1 MSRTYRYQARTR
13 RQGGRGGLLAVVA
26 VVAIAAALPDAPPA
40 ATAAPAGDAGGITGV
55 VAQRT
60 SGPGV
65 DGAPGSFDDYVGA
78 LAPDMQ
84 VAVRQLDAA
93 MGGGL
98 RIVSGYRSAGYQE
111 QLCRRVAGPCAPP
124 GRSMHQ
130 HGLAIDTP
138 DWQRAVTALAAHPE
152 IALCQPLPGN
162 DANHLSHHTG
172 SEC

>member
-1 MSRTYRYQARTR
+1 VSRVYRYRAPTTR
-13 RQGGRGGLLAVVA
+13 RSGRGGLVALVV

-40 ATAAPAGDAGGITGV
+40 ATAAPAGDAGGIAGV

-65 DGAPGSFDDYVGA
+65 DGASGTFDDYVGA
-78 LAPDMQ
+78 LAPEMQ

-98 RIVSGYRSAGYQE
+98 RIVSGYRSAAYQE

-138 DWQRAVTALAAHPE
+138 DWRAAVAALAAHPE
-152 IALCQPLPGN
+152 IALCQPLPGS
-162 DANHLSHHTG
+162 DANHLSHTTG

>member
-1 MSRTYRYQARTR
+1 MSRVYRYRAPTTR
-13 RQGGRGGLLAVVA
+13 RSGRGGLVALVV
-26 VVAIAAALPDAPPA
+26 VVAIAAALPDSPPA
-40 ATAAPAGDAGGITGV
+40 ATAAPAGDAGGITPVG
-55 VAQRT
+55 QRT
-60 SGPGV
+60 SGAGV
-65 DGAPGSFDDYVGA
+65 DGAPGTFDDYVGA

-124 GRSMHQ
+124 GRSLHQ

-152 IALCQPLPGN
+152 IALCQPLPGS